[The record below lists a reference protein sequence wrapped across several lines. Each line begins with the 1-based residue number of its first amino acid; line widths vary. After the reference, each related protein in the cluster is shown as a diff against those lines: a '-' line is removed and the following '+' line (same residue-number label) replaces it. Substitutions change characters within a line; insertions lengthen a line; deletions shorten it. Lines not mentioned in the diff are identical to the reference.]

1 MELGELMDAAEGVI
15 KESYPGEPVY
25 RDLLPRDFKRPSF
38 TLECQKVEDADA
50 NAGLI
55 RRTAT
60 LLLTCYVRTDAYSD
74 SSRDE
79 LNSRQDRLMGRFSLP
94 LRVGDRVLTPQARRG
109 LGSPACA
116 EVTLMFSWMEARTA
130 LSGQIPAERPMMEHI
145 EWRRKD

>member
-1 MELGELMDAAEGVI
+1 MELGDLMDAVEGAI
-15 KESYPGEPVY
+15 KEAYPGEPVY

-38 TLECQKVEDADA
+38 TLECRKVEDADA

-55 RRTAT
+55 RRTAE
-60 LLLTCYVRTDAYSD
+60 LLVTCLEKVNAYSD

-79 LNSRQDRLMGRFSLP
+79 LNRRQDRLMGRFSLP

-109 LGSPACA
+109 LGSPECA
-116 EVTLMFSWMEARTA
+116 EVTLVFSWMEARTT
-130 LSGQIPAERPMMEHI
+130 LSGQTPNEGPMMEHI